1 MQMLIFECAISNI
14 AIVLRGGLM
23 NDRIVKRNLE
33 MVTAVTHFLLER
45 PYLLSR
51 LPHDFKLVILP
62 EDDRELSQYNLDLLQ
77 KHETSG
83 KPVVIARLSMQAD
96 WTKEPPNMY
105 VPVAA

>member
-1 MQMLIFECAISNI
+1 
-14 AIVLRGGLM
+14 M
-23 NDRIVKRNLE
+23 NDKIIQRNME
-33 MVTAVTHFLLER
+33 MVTAVTRFILER
-45 PYLLSR
+45 PYLVSQ
-51 LPHDFKLVILP
+51 LPRDFRLVILP